1 MIVGTY
7 VYYCKYIILAY
18 IVSRRRD
25 VAGRDK
31 GSKKVKKKERERGR
45 SFFFICSSATR
56 YNNIVTR

>member
-18 IVSRRRD
+18 IISRRRD

-31 GSKKVKKKERERGR
+31 GSKKVKKKKREKEEEA
-45 SFFFICSSATR
+45 FSSYAAQLHDIT
-56 YNNIVTR
+56 IS